1 MLAFPSPR
9 TGALCLALVMIATGG
24 YFVPLLFTVALAGSG
39 LFLILSLTEL
49 SMNLNLLPGK
59 VLLTREMPGIVTVA
73 LPRHGKLLVANNSRL
88 LVSYRIYEDSLPGV
102 EKRYTSAWRKLA
114 AGAQHTE
121 PLAVTVHE
129 RGEQDLGGAG
139 LRVVAG
145 LGLWVLQ
152 LRYAGHAPLRVYPLI
167 EELSRGD
174 LFAHRR
180 RLYGIGQHFSR
191 KYGRGTEFDQLK
203 DYTPDDEY
211 RNINWKATARRGM
224 PVVNQYRVEQSR
236 DLLLLLDCGRLMN
249 MEIAGRPRL
258 DRYLD
263 AAAQLAYIALSQ
275 KDRVGL
281 IAFDTEV
288 RAFVPPGRVARQM
301 DNLIDAMFDLRPQ
314 FVESD
319 YARAITELKARSP
332 KRGMAVLFTDLLDSV
347 SSRYAVANL
356 ARLARTHLPVVVILD
371 DPAVERIASTP
382 VRTVQDVYDRV
393 AGEQFIS
400 DKQRTLTQLKAQGC
414 LIINVAAERLNAAV
428 VDEYLQIKARNLL

>member
-1 MLAFPSPR
+1 MLAYPSPR
-9 TGALCLALVMIATGG
+9 TGLACLALVLLASFG
-24 YFVPLLFTVALAGSG
+24 YFQPLLFTIALAGSM
-39 LFLILSLTEL
+39 LLLIACLTEL
-49 SMNLNLLPGK
+49 SLNLNLLPGK
-59 VLLTREMPGIVTVA
+59 VVLIREMPSIITVA
-73 LPRHGKLLVANNSRL
+73 LPRHGKLVVTNNSRL
-88 LVSYRIYEDSLPGV
+88 PVRCRIYEDSLPGV
-102 EKRYTSAWRKLA
+102 DKRYASTWQRLA
-114 AGAQHTE
+114 AGARLSE
-121 PLAVTVHE
+121 ALAVTVHE
-129 RGEQDLGGAG
+129 RGEQELGGAG

-152 LRYAGHAPLRVYPLI
+152 LRYNGHGPVRVYPLI
-167 EELSRGD
+167 EELTRGD

-211 RNINWKATARRGM
+211 RNINWKATARRGQ

-236 DLLLLLDCGRLMN
+236 DLMLLLDCGRLMH

-263 AAAQLAYIALSQ
+263 AAAQLGYIALSQ
-275 KDRVGL
+275 RDRVGL

-288 RAFVPPGRVARQM
+288 RAFVPPGRVSRQM
-301 DNLIDAMFDLRPQ
+301 DNLIEAMFDLRPR

-319 YARAITELKARSP
+319 YARAITTLKARSP

-371 DPAVERIASTP
+371 DPAVEQIAARP

-393 AGEQFIS
+393 AGEQFVS